1 MKRFFALFMILLL
14 FCVLG
19 VEVSAAEASPNEA
32 PVTTAETVI
41 TEEAPPEDIT
51 SEEKS
56 AIEEISDAVKEYVPE
71 ILGGLTLAF
80 SAIVLYMFKKGLLP
94 KVAQALSMIDGTV
107 SGYNKKAEE
116 LVKTLTTRLE
126 LSEDTSRRMLER
138 VTLQEA
144 DVKSALAAASRILLA
159 QSDSLFDLLEHTN
172 LPASEKA
179 AIAAKHREQLAE
191 IHAMMGGGAGEE

>member
-1 MKRFFALFMILLL
+1 MRRFFALFMILLL
-14 FCVLG
+14 FCSIG
-19 VEVSAAEASPNEA
+19 VEAGAVEAPVTEA
-32 PVTTAETVI
+32 PVTTAEAVV
-41 TEEAPPEDIT
+41 TEEAAPEEGEST
-51 SEEKS
+51 
-56 AIEEISDAVKEYVPE
+56 IEEISAIVKEYVPE
-71 ILGGLTLAF
+71 ILGGITLAF

-94 KVAQALSMIDGTV
+94 KVAKALSMIDGTV

-116 LVKTLTTRLE
+116 LVNTLTTRLE

-191 IHAMMGGGAGEE
+191 IHAMMGGGADEE

>member
-1 MKRFFALFMILLL
+1 MILLL
-14 FCVLG
+14 FCSIG
-19 VEVSAAEASPNEA
+19 VEAGAVEAPVTEA
-32 PVTTAETVI
+32 PVTTAEAVV
-41 TEEAPPEDIT
+41 TEEAAPEEGEST
-51 SEEKS
+51 
-56 AIEEISDAVKEYVPE
+56 IEEISAIVKEYVPE
-71 ILGGLTLAF
+71 ILGGITLAF

-94 KVAQALSMIDGTV
+94 KVAKALSMIDGTV

-116 LVKTLTTRLE
+116 LVNTLTTRLE

-172 LPASEKA
+172 LPAHVKA
-179 AIAAKHREQLAE
+179 EIAAKHREQLAE